1 MTNSHMHIDC
11 DSALAELQ
19 VILFYFIFYQ
29 LIFFPGL
36 MQSNISCYHT
46 NAVARFF
53 FCEFVFLKFPFKIH
67 DVQNTMSNM
76 AKLLWAKRAEYI
88 EIKVKKGFKKY
99 PQSPHIPLYTIV
111 KLQEGRVEL
120 EH

>member
-29 LIFFPGL
+29 LIFFLGL

-46 NAVARFF
+46 NAVASFF
-53 FCEFVFLKFPFKIH
+53 CVCEFVFLKFPFKIH

-76 AKLLWAKRAEYI
+76 AKLL
-88 EIKVKKGFKKY
+88 
-99 PQSPHIPLYTIV
+99 
-111 KLQEGRVEL
+111 
-120 EH
+120 